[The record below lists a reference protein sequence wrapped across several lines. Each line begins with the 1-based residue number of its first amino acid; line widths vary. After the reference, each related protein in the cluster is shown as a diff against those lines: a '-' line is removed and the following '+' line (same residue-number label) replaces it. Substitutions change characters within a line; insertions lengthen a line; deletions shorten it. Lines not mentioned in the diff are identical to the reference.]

1 MITDNSQPI
10 GIFDSGVGGLS
21 VLKEALKV
29 LPEEN
34 YIYYGDTKNIPYGD
48 KTVEQLKLFT
58 KNILDYFKAKNVKA
72 VLCACNTSS
81 ANTLHILREYYD
93 FKIFGLIEPTSDYVN
108 SLNVSRVRLIA
119 TSATVKSEAYKRA
132 IEKSGKKLFSVACPK
147 LVGLIEKGE
156 LLNEN
161 TKQILSSYLAELEQE
176 KIEKLILGCT
186 HYPFLVPLMKTMGYK
201 DDFFINPAICLIKDA
216 YNYLKENNLLNTKR
230 TKDIEFFISAN
241 REDFMQKSKLFLDIN
256 SIAALK

>member
-1 MITDNSQPI
+1 MIANNSQPI

-21 VLKEALKV
+21 VLREALKF

-48 KTVEQLKLFT
+48 KTVEELKIFT
-58 KNILDYFKAKNVKA
+58 KNILDYFKTKNVKA

-108 SLNVSRVRLIA
+108 SLQETRIGLIA
-119 TSATVKSEAYKRA
+119 TQATVKSEAYKKA

-147 LVGLIEKGE
+147 LVRLIESGK
-156 LLNEN
+156 LLDEE
-161 TKQILSSYLAELEQE
+161 TKQILASYLGELEKE
-176 KIEKLILGCT
+176 NIEKLILGCT

-201 DDFFINPAICLIKDA
+201 DDFFVNPAICLIQDA
-216 YNYLKENNLLNTKR
+216 YNYLKKNNLLNIKR
-230 TKDIEFFISAN
+230 TKDIEFFISADK
-241 REDFMQKSKLFLDIN
+241 EDFMKKSKLFLDIN
-256 SIAALK
+256 SILIHN